1 MVRPSTS
8 APSPTTVGT
17 AGVVDGRWIDEA
29 VYRQALRNATD
40 SNRRHLLQ
48 LYEGYK
54 LMSVRTPFR
63 DLLSAEQRASYFY
76 IDRIE
81 QWNAVAERF
90 QAEVDKFRWLF
101 NQFRLPRLRLIF
113 SSITPRGLVR
123 RVRHVSFVDLRLS
136 RF

>member
-1 MVRPSTS
+1 MVRPATS
-8 APSPTTVGT
+8 APAPTTVGT
-17 AGVVDGRWIDEA
+17 EGIVDGRWIDEA

-81 QWNAVAERF
+81 QWDAVAERF

-101 NQFRLPRLRLIF
+101 N
-113 SSITPRGLVR
+113 
-123 RVRHVSFVDLRLS
+123 VSFVFLVCTSSPRQLRPAGYFVASSICLLIFVIS
-136 RF
+136 CI